1 MKYKY
6 EFEADDS
13 FEKGD
18 CYSCPFGER
27 EVFSGDVHCVLGYVH
42 LECPLEEAEVIK

>member
-6 EFEADDS
+6 EFETED

-18 CYSCPFGER
+18 CYSCPLAYIEWA
-27 EVFSGDVHCVLGYVH
+27 SGDFDPHCPLH
-42 LECPLEEAEVIK
+42 ARWDECPLEEVVE